1 MKKSFF
7 LSPSGLYLF
16 SVLLIYFVGRYW
28 SGKLEELSLLGG
40 LIIGIFFALRSLEH
54 ELGELNAK
62 LDRQPSTFQTLITK
76 PPA

>member
-28 SGKLEELSLLGG
+28 SGESEELSLLGG

-54 ELGELNAK
+54 ESAELNAK

>member
-28 SGKLEELSLLGG
+28 SGKSEELSLLGG

-54 ELGELNAK
+54 EIGRAERKA
-62 LDRQPSTFQTLITK
+62 R
-76 PPA
+76 